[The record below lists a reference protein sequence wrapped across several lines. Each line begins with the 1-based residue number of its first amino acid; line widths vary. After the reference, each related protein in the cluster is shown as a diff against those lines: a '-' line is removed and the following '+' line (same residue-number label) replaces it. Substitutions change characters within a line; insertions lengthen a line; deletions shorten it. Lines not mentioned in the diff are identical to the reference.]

1 MKVKDKISV
10 IISIYNSEKVIN
22 RCVDS
27 ILKQTYKNLEIILVD
42 DGSTDNSPKICD
54 QYKKK
59 DKRVKVYHKK
69 NGGVS
74 SARNLGLD
82 ESTGEYISFIDSD
95 DYIEDNMYEV
105 LIDNIHRNSSDIAI
119 CNMLHEDNNNNILHN
134 FNHYNFEFNR
144 ESYPEYSY
152 FIPSIS
158 GYVCNKIY
166 SKDIIY
172 YENNTHVEFDSNITI
187 AEDDLFNYEVFEK
200 NEKIKYS
207 YINDKL
213 YHYVF
218 NREGAINNKFN
229 IEKLTYFDS
238 KEKEISILEN
248 NNLNNDFL
256 KADYIINQVRTKII
270 MDKLKIYSNQKFEQI
285 IKKSDE
291 YIKKLEYANLK
302 FNLKIKLFIVN
313 RLPIIYKLKLRNK
326 FN

>member
-1 MKVKDKISV
+1 MEDKISV
-10 IISIYNSEKVIN
+10 IISIYNSERVIN

-42 DGSTDNSPKICD
+42 DGSIDNSPKICD
-54 QYKKK
+54 QYEKK

-82 ESTGEYISFIDSD
+82 QSTGAYISFIDSD
-95 DYIEDNMYEV
+95 DYIEDNMYET
-105 LIDNIHRNSSDIAI
+105 LIDNIHRNDSDIAI
-119 CNMLHEDNNNNILHN
+119 CNIFHEDNNKNILHN

-144 ESYPEYSY
+144 EKYPEYSY
-152 FIPSIS
+152 FISSIS

-166 SKDIIY
+166 AKNMIY
-172 YENNTHVEFDSNITI
+172 YENNTHVEFNSNITI
-187 AEDDLFNYEVFEK
+187 SEDDLFNYEIFEK
-200 NEKIKYS
+200 NAKINYS
-207 YINDKL
+207 YTNDKL

-218 NREGAINNKFN
+218 NKNGAINKKFN
-229 IEKLTYFDS
+229 IKKLTYFDS

-248 NNLNNDFL
+248 NNLDNDFL
-256 KADYIINQVRTKII
+256 KADYIINQIRTKII
-270 MDKLKIYSNQKFEQI
+270 MDKLKMYPNKKIEQI
-285 IKKSDE
+285 IKKSNE
-291 YIKKLEYANLK
+291 YRKSLKYSNLK

-313 RLPIIYKLKLRNK
+313 KLPIIYKLKLRNK